1 MNDLNLKNLKEEL
14 MKEGALEKEAED
26 LTLLSKNL
34 SNLYS
39 FERTSALKH
48 KFLEQELLKQNNFFA
63 SRQMFAA
70 VFLALILILG
80 FTSVVGAQKS
90 LPGEPLYPVK
100 IASENIASFINPSFK
115 GEVLKRRSEE
125 IKELSG
131 KKDGESFQNLVNE
144 YERELDENRKINSK
158 KINEAQKNL
167 EEARKNSLD
176 EHKEDIERAI
186 IKTENRQDEE
196 EKEDGEDRLN
206 SRESNIKSEDEDN
219 RSSEGR
225 PEF

>member
-39 FERTSALKH
+39 FERSSALKH
-48 KFLEQELLKQNNFFA
+48 KFLEQELLPKNKFFV

-70 VFLALILILG
+70 VFLSLILLLG
-80 FTSVVGAQKS
+80 FTSIIKAQSS
-90 LPGEPLYPVK
+90 LPGQPLYPVK
-100 IASENIASFINPSFK
+100 IASENIASLINPSFK
-115 GEVLKRRSEE
+115 DEVLQRRSEE
-125 IKELSG
+125 IKQLSG

-158 KINEAQKNL
+158 KIDEAQKNL

-196 EKEDGEDRLN
+196 EKEDEEDRLN

-219 RSSEGR
+219 RSFEGR
-225 PEF
+225 PGF